1 MPSELDRERDYVST
15 LYERLDLL
23 KAEARER
30 LVATRR
36 DMVGGNHQ
44 SRSERDAYARLY
56 EDTLAQLSEVDDRL
70 AFGRLELEQPDE
82 TTSPLRAGDRTD
94 SPNSPNSPNGPN
106 SPNSPNGPDRT
117 DGSDGGGSTGAYR
130 YIGRVGLRD
139 TEHHPILLDWRVPGA
154 SAFYQATAATP
165 MGARARRH
173 LTLEGRTVTRIEDE
187 VFDPTLLDRGD
198 AQLQGEGA
206 LMAALTAQR
215 TGRMTDIVATIQGE
229 QDRII
234 RSGLDGVLVVQGG
247 PGTGKTAVALHRAAF
262 LLYSHRERL
271 RGSGVLVVGPSR
283 SFLRYIEQVLPS
295 LGESGVVL
303 SSLGGLYPGVEATAD
318 DSPDVA
324 AAKGSARMADL
335 LKRAVRSR
343 QIVPTEPAVVDID
356 GERMTVQPQLVAE
369 AMRRA
374 QERGKPH
381 NEGRV
386 TFNKHALAALSKQ
399 LVAQLKARGTTID
412 DSDELVL
419 RDDIRQSYDVRV
431 LLNTA
436 WLPLTPQKLLDDL
449 YARPNWLASLTPQ
462 WTPEQ
467 RALLR
472 RPRGEALTISDVP
485 LLDEAA
491 ELLGEFDAVVDAEKR
506 ARKQQQKRDIENA
519 ERAIE
524 NMQVEGMVTA
534 SDIAGNFA
542 ERAASMT
549 TAERAGGDRTWA
561 FGHVVVDE
569 AQELSPMQWRLLAR
583 RCPLRSFTVVG
594 DIAQASSPASADSW
608 ERALQSLLGRR
619 RREGAWH
626 LEELTVNYRTPS
638 QIVEYAEGVARASG
652 LAITPSRSVRA
663 SEWPVRETA
672 SQDPAAATL
681 EAVVVDRDID
691 DSGTLA
697 VIAPPELV
705 TTLVETL
712 DARFPGQVAPGTA
725 SLTRPISVLSPA
737 TSKGL
742 EFDSVVVVSPSRILA
757 LSSRGN
763 ASLYV
768 AMTRPT
774 QRLTVVDVP

>member
-1 MPSELDRERDYVST
+1 MPTELDRERDYVGA
-15 LYERLDLL
+15 LYERLDTL
-23 KAEARER
+23 KAEARKR
-30 LVATRR
+30 LADTRR
-36 DMVGGNHQ
+36 ETVGGNHQ

-56 EDTLAQLSEVDDRL
+56 EDTLIQLGEVDDRL
-70 AFGRLELEQPDE
+70 AFGRLELVDPDDA
-82 TTSPLRAGDRTD
+82 SI
-94 SPNSPNSPNGPN
+94 S
-106 SPNSPNGPDRT
+106 
-117 DGSDGGGSTGAYR
+117 GSGAYR
-130 YIGRVGLRD
+130 YIGRIGLRD
-139 TEHHPILLDWRVPGA
+139 PDHHPILLDWRVPGA

-173 LTLEGRTVTRIEDE
+173 LTLSGRTVTRIEDE
-187 VFDPTLLDRGD
+187 VFDPDLLDRD
-198 AQLQGEGA
+198 DVQLQGEGA

-234 RSGLDGVLVVQGG
+234 RAALDGILVVQGG

-303 SSLGGLYPGVEATAD
+303 SSLGGLYPGLEATID
-318 DSPDVA
+318 DAPAVA
-324 AAKGSARMADL
+324 ALKGSAQMADL

-343 QIVPTEPAVVDID
+343 QIPPTEPAEIEID
-356 GERMTVQPQLVAE
+356 GERLTVQPGLVAD
-369 AMRRA
+369 AVRRA

-386 TFNKHALAALSKQ
+386 LFNRYALAALTRQ
-399 LVAQLKARGTTID
+399 LIEQLRGRGTTID
-412 DSDELVL
+412 DADELVL
-419 RDDIRQSYDVRV
+419 REDVRQSYDVRV

-436 WLPLTPQKLLDDL
+436 WIPLTPQKLLEDM
-449 YARPNWLASLTPQ
+449 YARPNWLASITPR
-462 WTPEQ
+462 WSADE

-472 RPRGEALTISDVP
+472 RPRGSEFTISDVP

-491 ELLGEFDAVVDAEKR
+491 ELLGEYDTAVDADRR
-506 ARKQQQKRDIENA
+506 ARKQQQKRDVENA

-524 NMQVEGMVTA
+524 NMQVEGLVDA
-534 SDIAGNFA
+534 RDIAGNFA
-542 ERAASMT
+542 ERAVSLT
-549 TAERAGGDRTWA
+549 TAERAADDRTWA

-594 DIAQASSPASADSW
+594 DIAQASSPASATSW
-608 ERALQSLLGRR
+608 DRALQGLLPRR
-619 RREGAWH
+619 RGAAQPGGSWR

-638 QIVEYAEGVARASG
+638 QIVAYAEDTARRTG
-652 LAITPSRSVRA
+652 LEITPSRSVRA
-663 SEWPVRETA
+663 SEWPVREISVPGGG
-672 SQDPAAATL
+672 SQDPAPTVVS
-681 EAVVVDRDID
+681 AVASDRDID
-691 DSGTLA
+691 SGGTLA
-697 VIAPPELV
+697 VIAPE
-705 TTLVETL
+705 TLVPALL
-712 DARFPGQVAPGTA
+712 DALSERFPGDVAAGTA
-725 SLTRPISVLSPA
+725 SLTAPISVLSPA

-742 EFDSVVVVSPSRILA
+742 EFDSVVVVDPAGILTR
-757 LSSRGN
+757 SSRGN

-774 QRLTVVDVP
+774 QRLTIVSVD

>member
-1 MPSELDRERDYVST
+1 
-15 LYERLDLL
+15 
-23 KAEARER
+23 
-30 LVATRR
+30 
-36 DMVGGNHQ
+36 
-44 SRSERDAYARLY
+44 
-56 EDTLAQLSEVDDRL
+56 
-70 AFGRLELEQPDE
+70 
-82 TTSPLRAGDRTD
+82 
-94 SPNSPNSPNGPN
+94 
-106 SPNSPNGPDRT
+106 
-117 DGSDGGGSTGAYR
+117 
-130 YIGRVGLRD
+130 
-139 TEHHPILLDWRVPGA
+139 
-154 SAFYQATAATP
+154 

-303 SSLGGLYPGVEATAD
+303 SSLGGLYPGVEATVD
-318 DSPDVA
+318 DAPDVA

-619 RREGAWH
+619 RREGAWR

>member
-1 MPSELDRERDYVST
+1 MPTFPRGTRLLSSELDRERVYVSA
-15 LYERLDLL
+15 LYERLDAL

-30 LVATRR
+30 LTAVRR
-36 DMVGGNHQ
+36 ETVGGNHQ

-56 EDTLAQLSEVDDRL
+56 EDTLAQLGEVDDRL
-70 AFGRLELEQPDE
+70 AFGRLELEEHDE
-82 TTSPLRAGDRTD
+82 TTSPAALTAVG
-94 SPNSPNSPNGPN
+94 
-106 SPNSPNGPDRT
+106 
-117 DGSDGGGSTGAYR
+117 DGSRHDDGAYR
-130 YIGRVGLRD
+130 YIGRIGLRD

-173 LTLEGRTVTRIEDE
+173 LTLEGRRVTRIEDE
-187 VFDPTLLDRGD
+187 VFDPTLLDRD
-198 AQLQGEGA
+198 DVQLQGEGA

-234 RSGLDGVLVVQGG
+234 RSALDGVLVVQGG
-247 PGTGKTAVALHRAAF
+247 PGTGKTAVALHRAAY

-303 SSLGGLYPGVEATAD
+303 SSLGGLYPGLEATRD
-318 DSPDVA
+318 DVPDVA
-324 AAKGSARMADL
+324 ALKGSSRMGDL

-343 QIVPTEPAVVDID
+343 QIVPTEPSEIDVD
-356 GERMTVQPQLVAE
+356 GERMLVQPSLVAE

-386 TFNKHALAALSKQ
+386 TFNKNALAALTRQ
-399 LVAQLKARGTTID
+399 LVHQLRDRGTTVD
-412 DSDELVL
+412 DSDEAVL
-419 RDDIRQSYDVRV
+419 REDIRQSYDVRV

-436 WLPLTPQKLLDDL
+436 WLPLTPQKLLEDL
-449 YARPNWLASLTPQ
+449 YARPNWLASITAQ
-462 WTPEQ
+462 WSPAE

-472 RPRGEALTISDVP
+472 RERGAEMTISDVP

-491 ELLGEFDAVVDAEKR
+491 ELLGEFDTAVDADKR
-506 ARKQQQKRDIENA
+506 ARKAQQKRDIENA

-549 TAERAGGDRTWA
+549 TAERASGDRTWA
-561 FGHVVVDE
+561 YGHVVVDE

-594 DIAQASSPASADSW
+594 DIAQASSPAAATSW
-608 ERALQSLLGRR
+608 DRALQSLLGRR
-619 RREGAWH
+619 RGGATLGGSWR
-626 LEELTVNYRTPS
+626 LEELTVNYRTPT
-638 QIVEYAEGVARASG
+638 QIVEYAERAARANG
-652 LAITPSRSVRA
+652 LDITPSRSVRS
-663 SEWPVRETA
+663 SEWPVREVA
-672 SQDPAAATL
+672 AGSDVVAATV
-681 EAVVVDRDID
+681 EAVAVDRAID
-691 DSGTLA
+691 STGTLA
-697 VIAPPELV
+697 VIAPDELV
-705 TTLVETL
+705 PALLAALLE
-712 DARFPGQVAPGTA
+712 RFPGEAAPGTA
-725 SLTRPISVLSPA
+725 SLTAPISVLSPA

-742 EFDSVVVVSPSRILA
+742 EFDAVVVTAPTRILD
-757 LSSRGN
+757 LSIRGN

-774 QRLTVVDVP
+774 QRLTVVS

>member
-1 MPSELDRERDYVST
+1 MLPSELDRERDYVST

-70 AFGRLELEQPDE
+70 AFGRLELEKPDE
-82 TTSPLRAGDRTD
+82 TTSPLRAGDRPDNTVTTD
-94 SPNSPNSPNGPN
+94 GTDGTNG
-106 SPNSPNGPDRT
+106 T

-173 LTLEGRTVTRIEDE
+173 LTLEGRAVTRIEDE
-187 VFDPTLLDRGD
+187 VFDPTVLDRGD

-229 QDRII
+229 QDSII

-303 SSLGGLYPGVEATAD
+303 SSLGGLYPGVEATVD
-318 DSPDVA
+318 DAPDVA

-619 RREGAWH
+619 RREGAWR

-663 SEWPVRETA
+663 SEWPVRETT

>member
-1 MPSELDRERDYVST
+1 
-15 LYERLDLL
+15 
-23 KAEARER
+23 
-30 LVATRR
+30 
-36 DMVGGNHQ
+36 MVGGNHQ

>member
-1 MPSELDRERDYVST
+1 MLPSELDRERDYVST

-82 TTSPLRAGDRTD
+82 TTSPLRKGDRPDNTVSSGSTD
-94 SPNSPNSPNGPN
+94 
-106 SPNSPNGPDRT
+106 GPDGTDVT

-303 SSLGGLYPGVEATAD
+303 SSLGGLYPGVEATVD
-318 DSPDVA
+318 DAPDVA

-619 RREGAWH
+619 RREGAWR

>member
-1 MPSELDRERDYVST
+1 MPSELDRERDYVQT
-15 LYERLDLL
+15 LYERLDTL
-23 KAEARER
+23 KDEARAR
-30 LVATRR
+30 LVETRR
-36 DMVGGNHQ
+36 EMVGGNHQ

-70 AFGRLELEQPDE
+70 AFGRLELEKPDE
-82 TTSPLRAGDRTD
+82 TTSPTAGD
-94 SPNSPNSPNGPN
+94 
-106 SPNSPNGPDRT
+106 
-117 DGSDGGGSTGAYR
+117 GAFR

-139 TEHHPILLDWRVPGA
+139 TDHHPILLDWRVPGA

-173 LTLEGRTVTRIEDE
+173 LTLSGRAVTRIEDE

-234 RSGLDGVLVVQGG
+234 RSELDGILVVQGG
-247 PGTGKTAVALHRAAF
+247 PGTGKTAVALHRAAY

-303 SSLGGLYPGVEATAD
+303 SSLGGLFPGVEATID
-318 DSPDVA
+318 DAPDVA
-324 AAKGSARMADL
+324 ALKGSARMADL
-335 LKRAVRSR
+335 LRRAVRSR
-343 QIVPTEPAVVDID
+343 QIVPTEPVEVDID
-356 GERMTVQPQLVAE
+356 GERMVVQPQLVAE
-369 AMRRA
+369 ALRRA
-374 QERGKPH
+374 QDRGKQH
-381 NEGRV
+381 NVGRV
-386 TFNKHALAALSKQ
+386 TFNKLAITALSKQ
-399 LVAQLKARGTTID
+399 LVQQLRTRGTTID
-412 DSDELVL
+412 EADELVL

-436 WLPLTPQKLLDDL
+436 WLPLSPQKLLEDI
-449 YARPNWLASLTPQ
+449 YARPNWLATITPQ

-472 RPRGEALTISDVP
+472 RPRGEAMTISDVP

-491 ELLGEFDAVVDAEKR
+491 ELLGEFDAVADADKR

-549 TAERAGGDRTWA
+549 TAERAADDRTWA
-561 FGHVVVDE
+561 YGHVVVDE

-608 ERALQSLLGRR
+608 ERAIQSLLGRR
-619 RREGAWH
+619 RREGAWR

-638 QIVEYAEGVARASG
+638 QIVEYAEAVARSTG
-652 LAITPSRSVRA
+652 LRITPSRSVRA
-663 SEWPVRETA
+663 SEWPVRETR
-672 SQDPAAATL
+672 SSDAADGVV
-681 EAVVVDRDID
+681 EAVTTDREID
-691 DSGTLA
+691 SAGTLA
-697 VIAPPELV
+697 VIAPPEVVPALV
-705 TTLVETL
+705 TAL
-712 DARFPGQVAPGTA
+712 DAAFPGLVAPGTS
-725 SLTRPISVLSPA
+725 SLTTPISVLSPA

-742 EFDSVVVVSPSRILA
+742 EFDSVVVVAPSRILA

-774 QRLTVVDVP
+774 QRLTVVDLDG